1 MNIKKILIGGS
12 AVVAGF
18 SMFVTTSFAATTY
31 ALVGDASIVA
41 GGNPGNAAQI
51 RSDTT
56 IVPNFGGVSVVLN
69 SPIPWAS
76 LTTLSTDF
84 NVTDDNCGGG
94 SPRVQIRVD
103 TTGDGISDG
112 SVRVALGPSPSFTGC
127 SAGWQ
132 STGNLIGNADAGR
145 YDYSVFGGS
154 PFTTYSNAPAVVLAG
169 QVVGVFVVVDGSWSV
184 AATGGDGEQT
194 TLIDNI
200 TVNSD
205 ITTFDPVLVGP
216 PTDKNQCK
224 DNGWETFNNP
234 TFNNQGD
241 CVSYLQSNPNAVG
254 NKVK

>member
-1 MNIKKILIGGS
+1 MNFKKMMTGG
-12 AVVAGF
+12 VAAGVGL
-18 SMFVTTSFAATTY
+18 SLLATTAFAATTHS
-31 ALVGDASIVA
+31 LVGDAAIVA

-51 RSDTT
+51 RSDAT
-56 IVPNFGGVSVVLN
+56 IAPSFGGVSVVAG

-127 SAGWQ
+127 AAGWQ

-154 PFTTYSNAPAVVLAG
+154 PFTTYSNAPAVVTAG
-169 QVVGVFVVVDGSWSV
+169 QVVGVFVVVDGSWSA

-194 TLIDNI
+194 VLVDNI
-200 TVNSD
+200 NVNGD
-205 ITTFDPVLVGP
+205 ITTFEPNV
-216 PTDKNQCK
+216 PTSKDQCKKDGWQGLEDANGQPFKNQ
-224 DNGWETFNNP
+224 G
-234 TFNNQGD
+234 Q
-241 CVSYLQSNPNAVG
+241 CVSYFNHL
-254 NKVK
+254 